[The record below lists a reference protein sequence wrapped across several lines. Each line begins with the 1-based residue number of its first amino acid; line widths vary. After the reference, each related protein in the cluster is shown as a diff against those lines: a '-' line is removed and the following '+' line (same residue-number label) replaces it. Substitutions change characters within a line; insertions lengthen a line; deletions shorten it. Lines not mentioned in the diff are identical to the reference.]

1 MDVKVLR
8 FLELSSEFCKEP
20 EDYEGFSNV
29 ATGTTCI
36 LGTSYSGTVLST
48 ANYANIAPHLKLEQ
62 FKNQKQ
68 SEIEK
73 AERWEEFLNQKQSEI
88 EKAERWEEFLEL
100 KNDLKQY
107 LEAKIKLTK

>member
-1 MDVKVLR
+1 MDVKFLR

-20 EDYEGFSNV
+20 EDYNGFSNV

-36 LGTSYSGTVLST
+36 SGISYSGTSYSGTALST

-62 FKNQKQ
+62 FKSQKQ
-68 SEIEK
+68 AEIEK
-73 AERWEEFLNQKQSEI
+73 AERWEEFLK
-88 EKAERWEEFLEL
+88 L

>member
-1 MDVKVLR
+1 MDVKILR

-20 EDYEGFSNV
+20 EDYKGFSNV

-36 LGTSYSGTVLST
+36 SGISYSGIVLST
-48 ANYANIAPHLKLEQ
+48 ASYANTVPHSKLEQ
-62 FKNQKQ
+62 FKSQKQ
-68 SEIEK
+68 
-73 AERWEEFLNQKQSEI
+73 AEI

>member
-1 MDVKVLR
+1 MDVKILR

-20 EDYEGFSNV
+20 EDYNGFSNV
-29 ATGTTCI
+29 ATGTTWI
-36 LGTSYSGTVLST
+36 SGTHYSGTHYSGTHYSGTVLST
-48 ANYANIAPHLKLEQ
+48 ANYANIAPPSKLEQ
-62 FKNQKQ
+62 FK
-68 SEIEK
+68 S
-73 AERWEEFLNQKQSEI
+73 QKQSEI

>member
-1 MDVKVLR
+1 MDVKFLR

-20 EDYEGFSNV
+20 EDYNGFSNV

-36 LGTSYSGTVLST
+36 SGISYSGTVLST
-48 ANYANIAPHLKLEQ
+48 YNYINTVLPSKLEQ
-62 FKNQKQ
+62 F
-68 SEIEK
+68 
-73 AERWEEFLNQKQSEI
+73 RNQKQSEI

-100 KNDLKQY
+100 KNELKQY

>member
-1 MDVKVLR
+1 MDVKILR

-20 EDYEGFSNV
+20 EDYKGFSNV

-36 LGTSYSGTVLST
+36 SGISYSGIVLST
-48 ANYANIAPHLKLEQ
+48 ANYANIAPPSKLEQ
-62 FKNQKQ
+62 F
-68 SEIEK
+68 
-73 AERWEEFLNQKQSEI
+73 RNQKQSEI

>member
-1 MDVKVLR
+1 MDVKILR

-20 EDYEGFSNV
+20 EDYNGFSNV

-36 LGTSYSGTVLST
+36 SGISYSGTVLST
-48 ANYANIAPHLKLEQ
+48 YNYINTVPPSKLEQ
-62 FKNQKQ
+62 FKSQKQ
-68 SEIEK
+68 
-73 AERWEEFLNQKQSEI
+73 AEI

>member
-1 MDVKVLR
+1 MDVKILR

-20 EDYEGFSNV
+20 EDYNGFSNV
-29 ATGTTCI
+29 ATGTTWI
-36 LGTSYSGTVLST
+36 SGTHYSGTVFST
-48 ANYANIAPHLKLEQ
+48 ASYANTVPHLKLEQ
-62 FKNQKQ
+62 FKSQKQ
-68 SEIEK
+68 
-73 AERWEEFLNQKQSEI
+73 AEI

>member
-1 MDVKVLR
+1 MDVKILR

-20 EDYEGFSNV
+20 EDYNGFSNV

-36 LGTSYSGTVLST
+36 SGISYSGTVLST
-48 ANYANIAPHLKLEQ
+48 YNYINTVPHLKLEQ
-62 FKNQKQ
+62 FK
-68 SEIEK
+68 
-73 AERWEEFLNQKQSEI
+73 NQKQSEI

>member
-1 MDVKVLR
+1 MDVKFLR

-20 EDYEGFSNV
+20 EVYKVINNNLTINSQGWV
-29 ATGTTCI
+29 ASGC
-36 LGTSYSGTVLST
+36 SGTVIIGT
-48 ANYANIAPHLKLEQ
+48 DAPSKIEQ

-68 SEIEK
+68 
-73 AERWEEFLNQKQSEI
+73 AEI

>member
-1 MDVKVLR
+1 MDVKFLR

-20 EDYEGFSNV
+20 EDYRGFNNV

-36 LGTSYSGTVLST
+36 SGTSYSETSYSGTVLST

-62 FKNQKQ
+62 FKSQKQ
-68 SEIEK
+68 
-73 AERWEEFLNQKQSEI
+73 AEI

-100 KNDLKQY
+100 KNNLKQY
-107 LEAKIKLTK
+107 LKAKIKLTK

>member
-1 MDVKVLR
+1 MDVKILR

-20 EDYEGFSNV
+20 EDYKGFSNV
-29 ATGTTCI
+29 ATGTSY
-36 LGTSYSGTVLST
+36 LGTVFST
-48 ANYANIAPHLKLEQ
+48 ASYANTVPHLKLEQ
-62 FKNQKQ
+62 FKSQKQ
-68 SEIEK
+68 
-73 AERWEEFLNQKQSEI
+73 AEI

>member
-1 MDVKVLR
+1 MDVKFLR

-20 EDYEGFSNV
+20 EDYNGFSNV
-29 ATGTTCI
+29 ATGTTWI
-36 LGTSYSGTVLST
+36 SGISYSGTSYSGTVLST
-48 ANYANIAPHLKLEQ
+48 YNYINTVLPSKLEQ
-62 FKNQKQ
+62 FKSQKQ
-68 SEIEK
+68 
-73 AERWEEFLNQKQSEI
+73 AEI

>member
-1 MDVKVLR
+1 MDVKILR

-20 EDYEGFSNV
+20 EGYKGIS
-29 ATGTTCI
+29 
-36 LGTSYSGTVLST
+36 GTSYLGTVFST
-48 ANYANIAPHLKLEQ
+48 AKYANIASPSKLEQ
-62 FKNQKQ
+62 FKSQKQ
-68 SEIEK
+68 
-73 AERWEEFLNQKQSEI
+73 AEI

>member
-1 MDVKVLR
+1 MDVKILR

-20 EDYEGFSNV
+20 EGYKGFKTV
-29 ATGTTCI
+29 ATGTTWI
-36 LGTSYSGTVLST
+36 SGISYSGTSYSGTALST
-48 ANYANIAPHLKLEQ
+48 ANYANIAPPSELEQ
-62 FKNQKQ
+62 FK
-68 SEIEK
+68 
-73 AERWEEFLNQKQSEI
+73 NQKQSEI

>member
-1 MDVKVLR
+1 MDVKKLR

-20 EDYEGFSNV
+20 EDYNGFSNV

-36 LGTSYSGTVLST
+36 SGISYSGTVLST
-48 ANYANIAPHLKLEQ
+48 YNYINTVLPSKLEQ
-62 FKNQKQ
+62 FKSQKQ
-68 SEIEK
+68 
-73 AERWEEFLNQKQSEI
+73 AEI

>member
-1 MDVKVLR
+1 MDVKILR

-20 EDYEGFSNV
+20 EDYKGFNNV
-29 ATGTTCI
+29 ATGTTWI
-36 LGTSYSGTVLST
+36 SGTPYSGTVLST
-48 ANYANIAPHLKLEQ
+48 ASYANTVPHLKLEQ
-62 FKNQKQ
+62 FKSQKQ
-68 SEIEK
+68 
-73 AERWEEFLNQKQSEI
+73 AEI

>member
-1 MDVKVLR
+1 MDVKILR

-20 EDYEGFSNV
+20 EDYKGFSNI
-29 ATGTTCI
+29 ATGTTRI
-36 LGTSYSGTVLST
+36 SGISYSGTSYSGTALST
-48 ANYANIAPHLKLEQ
+48 DNYASTVPPSKLEQ
-62 FKNQKQ
+62 F
-68 SEIEK
+68 
-73 AERWEEFLNQKQSEI
+73 RNQKQSEI

>member
-1 MDVKVLR
+1 MDVKILR

-20 EDYEGFSNV
+20 EDYKGFSNV
-29 ATGTTCI
+29 ATGTI
-36 LGTSYSGTVLST
+36 GGSGIVLST
-48 ANYANIAPHLKLEQ
+48 ASYANTVPHLKLEQ
-62 FKNQKQ
+62 F
-68 SEIEK
+68 
-73 AERWEEFLNQKQSEI
+73 RNQKQSEI

>member
-1 MDVKVLR
+1 MDVKFLR

-20 EDYEGFSNV
+20 EDYKGFSNV
-29 ATGTTCI
+29 TT
-36 LGTSYSGTVLST
+36 GTSYLGTVFST
-48 ANYANIAPHLKLEQ
+48 ASYANTVPHLKLEQ
-62 FKNQKQ
+62 FKSQKQ
-68 SEIEK
+68 
-73 AERWEEFLNQKQSEI
+73 AEI

>member
-1 MDVKVLR
+1 MDVKNLR

-20 EDYEGFSNV
+20 LGYEVTNTNF
-29 ATGTTCI
+29 CI
-36 LGTSYSGTVLST
+36 TSSAYEISYSGTV
-48 ANYANIAPHLKLEQ
+48 NIGTDAPSKLKQ
-62 FKNQKQ
+62 FK
-68 SEIEK
+68 S
-73 AERWEEFLNQKQSEI
+73 QKQSEI